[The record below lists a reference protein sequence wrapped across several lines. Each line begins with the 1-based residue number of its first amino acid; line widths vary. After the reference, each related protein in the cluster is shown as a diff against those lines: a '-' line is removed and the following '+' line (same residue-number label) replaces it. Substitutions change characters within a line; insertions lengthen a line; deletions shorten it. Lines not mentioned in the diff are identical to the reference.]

1 MQNIDWKKVRSVV
14 TTYAVLALPVATAA
28 FAMNA
33 STTVKVLSF
42 LSGFVAI
49 IVRQSNPKDPF
60 TINILKMAQAE
71 IEAQLEKAEAKP
83 RKKAAPKA

>member
-1 MQNIDWKKVRSVV
+1 MHNIDWKKVRSVL
-14 TTYAVLALPVATAA
+14 TTYAVLSLPIASAA

-71 IEAQLEKAEAKP
+71 IATQIEKAEAKP

>member
-1 MQNIDWKKVRSVV
+1 MHKIDWKKVRSVL
-14 TTYAVLALPVATAA
+14 TTYAVLSLPIASAA

-33 STTVKVLSF
+33 NGTVKALSF
-42 LSGFVAI
+42 LSGLVAI
-49 IVRQSNPKDPF
+49 IVRQTNPKDPF

-71 IEAQLEKAEAKP
+71 IEAQIEKAEAKP

>member
-1 MQNIDWKKVRSVV
+1 MKHIDWKKVKSLAI
-14 TTYAVLALPVATAA
+14 TYAALALPIATAA

-42 LSGFVAI
+42 LSGLLAV
-49 IVRQSNPKDPF
+49 IVRQVNPKDPF
-60 TINILKMAQAE
+60 TMNMLKIAQVE
-71 IEAQLEKAEAKP
+71 VEQELEKAKAKP